1 MRRLFAVVGIWTAVA
16 GWSVAQASDHSSYG
30 VSLLQDGAEPG
41 VAAAA
46 GSYEVPGNVP
56 DDLGWVGSSSSGVL
70 QPVAL
75 AAHNCG
81 VLYMGGNAGLSLGD
95 PLQSGGAS
103 DCAALAPP
111 LVRPGDIDPAAPEA
125 PDLAAIA
132 FERARDFADV
142 PELALVPSTRG
153 VTGLRSFFWLRETP
167 ATVSATASAGGM
179 SVTAEAYPV
188 TYTWSFGDGASV
200 TTYGPGRAWTKNRP
214 GSIGHLYETKGRYEV
229 SVEVLYEARFSVN
242 GGPWQPLGYFSTS
255 DQQPYPVH
263 EVIAALTRSRR

>member
-1 MRRLFAVVGIWTAVA
+1 MA
-16 GWSVAQASDHSSYG
+16 GT
-30 VSLLQDGAEPG
+30 
-41 VAAAA
+41 
-46 GSYEVPGNVP
+46 YEVPVNVP
-56 DDLGWVGSSSSGVL
+56 EELGWVGSGGDAL
-70 QPVAL
+70 PQPVAL

-81 VLYMGGNAGLSLGD
+81 VLYMVGNAGLSLGD

-111 LVRPGDIDPAAPEA
+111 VVRPGDIDPATPDA

-132 FERARDFADV
+132 FARARDFADV
-142 PELALVPSTRG
+142 PELTLVPSTRG
-153 VTGLRSFFWLRETP
+153 VTGLRSYFWLSEVP

-188 TYTWSFGDGASV
+188 TYTWSFGDGATV
-200 TTYGPGRAWTKNRP
+200 TTYGPGRPWSKNHP
-214 GSIGHLYETKGRYEV
+214 GSIGHMYETKGRYEI

-255 DQQPYPVH
+255 DQQPYSVR
-263 EVIAALTRSRR
+263 EVLAALSRSRR